1 MSAIDDRLEVV
12 DQLTADEQARLIAD
26 YQAAS
31 ADDHRPRANFDMF
44 MQNLLHALQVAGV
57 DHVGIGA
64 DWDGGGGVIGLE
76 DVADLPKITAALK
89 AAGYSDADV
98 AKIWSGNVLR
108 VMRAVEEVSARASSP
123 ASH

>member
-1 MSAIDDRLEVV
+1 
-12 DQLTADEQARLIAD
+12 
-26 YQAAS
+26 
-31 ADDHRPRANFDMF
+31 
-44 MQNLLHALQVAGV
+44 MQSLLHAIKIAGV

-89 AAGYSDADV
+89 AAGYSEDDI